1 MNDSTPENGELRF
14 TPTATAGA
22 TGTGGG
28 AANEAVKTTGPTAAG
43 STASA
48 PTAKRNTGKG
58 RRTSEPLPVS
68 DALSVFQESAR
79 MLQEAGL
86 PVSAV
91 NLPVQ
96 AGQPPRVAM
105 ILANVVYEA
114 GRFMLVDTGKEIQ
127 P

>member
-1 MNDSTPENGELRF
+1 
-14 TPTATAGA
+14 
-22 TGTGGG
+22 
-28 AANEAVKTTGPTAAG
+28 
-43 STASA
+43 
-48 PTAKRNTGKG
+48 
-58 RRTSEPLPVS
+58 
-68 DALSVFQESAR
+68 